1 MTGREATFANKM
13 AAAGEQASELNNL
26 DSLFSPKDEQLTALE
41 AFMQKKDVFDISTD
55 VTCFVALIGCRSIQ
69 LRPQAFMSVS
79 VGNSS

>member
-55 VTCFVALIGCRSIQ
+55 VT
-69 LRPQAFMSVS
+69 
-79 VGNSS
+79 